1 MSHGWN
7 RVKSNLDNINYH
19 KSVTVPKSAVP
30 PPTVY
35 DGFEESIGEPE
46 FQIRDMR
53 KRINVTE
60 SMHVKGYDEH
70 CEVYRDRVN
79 PKYDP
84 LGHLIEDSP
93 EVPAGVAAAVM
104 YGYEAGKAHYDNVKY
119 TSEHP
124 LLESA
129 IVTLASGAGVGILTY
144 LGVKI
149 LRGLL
154 NRAQATVFA

>member
-1 MSHGWN
+1 MSLGWN

-19 KSVTVPKSAVP
+19 KSITVPKSVVP

-46 FQIRDMR
+46 FQIRDVR
-53 KRINVTE
+53 KRINGTE
-60 SMHVKGYDEH
+60 SMHVKEYDDH
-70 CEVYRDRVN
+70 YKVHRDRVD

-84 LGHLIEDSP
+84 LGHLMEDSP
-93 EVPAGVAAAVM
+93 EVPAGVAAAVIS
-104 YGYEAGKAHYDNVKY
+104 GYEAGKAHYDNVKY

-129 IVTLASGAGVGILTY
+129 IVTLASGAGVGVLTY

-149 LRGLL
+149 LRELL
-154 NRAQATVFA
+154 E

>member
-1 MSHGWN
+1 MSQGWD

-19 KSVTVPKSAVP
+19 KSITVPKSVVL

-53 KRINVTE
+53 KRINGTE
-60 SMHVKGYDEH
+60 SMHVKEYDDH
-70 CEVYRDRVN
+70 YEVHRDRVD

-93 EVPAGVAAAVM
+93 EVPAGVAAAVVS
-104 YGYEAGKAHYDNVKY
+104 GYEAGKSHYDKVKY

-124 LLESA
+124 LLEAA
-129 IVTLASGAGVGILTY
+129 IVTLASGIGMGILTY

-149 LRGLL
+149 LRELL
-154 NRAQATVFA
+154 E